1 MNTKFDFVEP
11 ILISAMLGLSLP
23 VAVIDADKFLVSPA
37 DSAIFLVIVHA
48 VTLFCLAV
56 GIAME
61 ESKVG
66 KVGLTA
72 ACATFSAAVGAA
84 LYKCLCAGLG
94 AGIDFTSIAS
104 GTIVGGVTAL
114 SLLSLAAIADSLKN
128 K

>member
-11 ILISAMLGLSLP
+11 VLISAMLGLSLP
-23 VAVIDADKFLVSPA
+23 VAVINADKFLVSPA
-37 DSAIFLVIVHA
+37 DSAVLLLIVHA

-61 ESKVG
+61 DTKVG
-66 KVGLTA
+66 KVGLTV
-72 ACATFSAAVGAA
+72 ACATFSAAVGMA

>member
-11 ILISAMLGLSLP
+11 VLISAMLGLSLP
-23 VAVIDADKFLVSPA
+23 VAVINADKFLVSPA
-37 DSAIFLVIVHA
+37 DSAVLLVIVHS

-56 GIAME
+56 SAEME

-66 KVGLTA
+66 KIGLYTA
-72 ACATFSAAVGAA
+72 CTTFSVAVGMA
-84 LYKCLCAGLG
+84 LYKCLCAGLNCN
-94 AGIDFTSIAS
+94 IDFTSVAA

-114 SLLSLAAIADSLKN
+114 SLLSMAALSDSLKS